1 MMKQDPMLVAALR
14 MLADR
19 RCPIPVRPDKVP
31 RVRWAEYAHR
41 IPSKDRVKHWWRTWP
56 GSGIALVCESSRL
69 CVIDFD
75 NRPGLDIEANI
86 GRFKIKYPVATHTL
100 WAQTGGGGRHVF
112 FNLPK
117 GVEVKVKTWG
127 PGIDVRATGTI
138 CVVPPTISDR
148 GQYVWINDCPIQD
161 IPQDLLQDLL
171 DAQPRKVMGSIA
183 PVPDSP
189 SGGPIVPAPVPGQGQ
204 GQAGQVRRITAP
216 IYEGTRNNM
225 MASLAGRVRRQG
237 CSEEQIIHVLR
248 ARDKSCIG

>member
-1 MMKQDPMLVAALR
+1 M
-14 MLADR
+14 
-19 RCPIPVRPDKVP
+19 
-31 RVRWAEYAHR
+31 
-41 IPSKDRVKHWWRTWP
+41 
-56 GSGIALVCESSRL
+56 
-69 CVIDFD
+69 
-75 NRPGLDIEANI
+75 
-86 GRFKIKYPVATHTL
+86 
-100 WAQTGGGGRHVF
+100 F

-138 CVVPPTISDR
+138 CVVPPTISDK
-148 GQYVWINDCPIQD
+148 GQYLWINDCPIQD

-189 SGGPIVPAPVPGQGQ
+189 SGGLAVPVPVPGHGQ